1 MAIAAKDGFIADFKI
16 GYLQREI
23 AIHQCAVTGGTDVSF
38 GGDKTGYAV
47 GRLVK
52 IEVNTDGLSVISQP
66 TEVTATSISDANYII
81 AQSDDT
87 LRNTS
92 ADVIP
97 VERYCTRSRGILA
110 NTITGETTLDA
121 ANLEHSKTVAVWK
134 ITNSDDVLIIPV
146 APATNSVIR

>member
-1 MAIAAKDGFIADFKI
+1 MAIAAKDGFIAEFKT

-23 AIHQCAVTGGTDVSF
+23 VIHQCAVTGGTDVSF

-52 IEVNTDGLSVISQP
+52 ITVNAAGLPVISQP
-66 TEVTATSISDANYII
+66 TQVTATSISDANYII

-97 VERYCTRSRGILA
+97 AERYCTRSRGILA
-110 NTITGETTLDA
+110 NTVTGETTPDA
-121 ANLEHSKTVAVWK
+121 TNPEHWKTVAVWK
-134 ITNSDDVLIIPV
+134 IINSDDVLIIPV
-146 APATNSVIR
+146 